1 MTIPVYEI
9 TTRNNETVPE
19 AVPGNG
25 YGDKYQLS
33 NFRELL
39 SNCPAHIAIF
49 VHGWGLDETQAKER
63 IDRMKMS
70 LDHDHYFVP
79 LVGFSWESKKEW
91 ELAKLTAADN
101 GPKLAHFILDFMNV
115 CKNEVGK
122 DVTVSLI
129 AHSMGA
135 RVVLSALNNL
145 HMNQMWNN
153 NNFKISTVHLMGAA
167 VDDEEVSRT
176 SIAAFNPPGFGPAL
190 CSLYFLNH
198 FSPGD
203 GVKTAFGNA
212 ITEEVVK
219 FYNLINPEDNVLQFI
234 YPCYE
239 AGDDALGLGG
249 KQEFGITPPP
259 DSIYQEINVKDEI
272 KPFPDA
278 DGIDE
283 PVGVESWDF
292 GLCNSFGVCFVA
304 TGDNHAGYIGFR
316 NSTNPINVLAD
327 DGAMNKVVDT
337 SPPL

>member
-1 MTIPVYEI
+1 M
-9 TTRNNETVPE
+9 
-19 AVPGNG
+19 
-25 YGDKYQLS
+25 
-33 NFRELL
+33 
-39 SNCPAHIAIF
+39 
-49 VHGWGLDETQAKER
+49 
-63 IDRMKMS
+63 
-70 LDHDHYFVP
+70 
-79 LVGFSWESKKEW
+79 
-91 ELAKLTAADN
+91 AKLTAADN

-115 CKNEVGK
+115 CRNEVGK

-145 HMNQMWNN
+145 HMNETWNN

-203 GVKTAFGNA
+203 GVKTAIGNA
-212 ITEEVVK
+212 ISEEVVK

-239 AGDDALGLGG
+239 AGDNALGLDG
-249 KQEFGITPPP
+249 KQQFGITPPSN
-259 DSIYQEINVKDEI
+259 SIYQEINVKDEI

-278 DGIDE
+278 DGIDDPE
-283 PVGVESWDF
+283 GVEGWDF

-304 TGDNHAGYIGFR
+304 TGDNHADI
-316 NSTNPINVLAD
+316 
-327 DGAMNKVVDT
+327 
-337 SPPL
+337 